1 MCSIRTAGGADS
13 MIRFFGAM
21 ILRAVST
28 LLIVLVIAFFITR
41 IAYRNPAAMLAPLN
55 ANQQAIDAVAH
66 ALRLNEPWY
75 LQLWYYLFRGP
86 DIQGAPMGLAHW
98 PPALGYS
105 FRKHAPVTDLILSKV
120 PVTLSLA
127 LGAVVIWMTLS
138 IILGVVSARRQGSW
152 LDHAI
157 SGMAYVSLSIPT
169 FLSGIL
175 LSYFLFF
182 QLTNYG
188 IFWFPSSGYV
198 PLSDSPWEW
207 ARHLALP
214 WLTLALAE
222 IGIFQRVVRASMLEV
237 LEHDYIRTARA
248 KGVPEWRIY
257 YDHALKAALNP
268 VITLGGLE
276 LAVIM
281 GGAIVTE
288 TLFGLDGVGRLAIS
302 AALDGDFPVVIGTT
316 IFAATSF
323 VVCTVAVDLI
333 SRWRD
338 PASAS

>member
-1 MCSIRTAGGADS
+1 MVRQAGA
-13 MIRFFGAM
+13 IV
-21 ILRAVST
+21 LRAAST
-28 LLIVLVIAFFITR
+28 LFFVLIVAFFITR
-41 IAYRNPAAMLAPLN
+41 IAYRDPAAMLAPRN

-75 LQLWYYLFRGP
+75 LQLWYYLYRGP
-86 DIQGAPMGLAHW
+86 DIQGAAMGLAHW
-98 PPALGYS
+98 PPGLGYS
-105 FRKHAPVTDLILSKV
+105 FRKQAPVTDLILAKI

-127 LGAVVIWMTLS
+127 LGAVVIWMGLS
-138 IILGVVSARRQGSW
+138 ILLGVIAARKHGTW
-152 LDHAI
+152 LDRSIAGF
-157 SGMAYVSLSIPT
+157 SYVSLSIPT

-182 QLTNYG
+182 QLTNNG

-198 PLSDSPWEW
+198 PLTSNPMEW
-207 ARHLALP
+207 ARHLLLP

-237 LEHDYIRTARA
+237 LNEDYIRTARA
-248 KGVPEWRIY
+248 KGLSEWRIHF
-257 YDHALKAALNP
+257 DHALKVALNP

-276 LAVIM
+276 LATIM

-302 AALDGDFPVVIGTT
+302 SALEGDFPVVIGTT
-316 IFAATSF
+316 IFAAVCF
-323 VVCTVAVDLI
+323 VICTLGVDLI
-333 SRWRD
+333 ARWRD
-338 PASAS
+338 PAR

>member
-1 MCSIRTAGGADS
+1 MVRSIVGLL
-13 MIRFFGAM
+13 
-21 ILRAVST
+21 LRAAST

-41 IAYRNPAAMLAPLN
+41 IAYRNPAAMLAPRN
-55 ANQQAIDAVAH
+55 ASQQAIDAIAH

-75 LQLWYYLFRGP
+75 LQLWYYLYRGP

-98 PPALGYS
+98 PPGLGYS
-105 FRKHAPVTDLILSKV
+105 FRKQTAVTDLILSKV

-138 IILGVVSARRQGSW
+138 IILGVVATRRQGSW
-152 LDHAI
+152 IDSSI
-157 SGMAYVSLSIPT
+157 SGVAYVSLSVPT

-175 LSYFLFF
+175 ISYFLFF
-182 QLTNYG
+182 QLSNYG

-198 PLSDSPWEW
+198 PLTENPLEW

-237 LEHDYIRTARA
+237 LGEDYIRTARA
-248 KGVPEWRIY
+248 KGLPEWRIY

-288 TLFGLDGVGRLAIS
+288 TIFGLDGVGRLAINS
-302 AALDGDFPVVIGTT
+302 ALEGDFPVIIGTT
-316 IFAATSF
+316 IFAAACF
-323 VVCTVAVDLI
+323 VLCTFVIDI
-333 SRWRD
+333 ITRWRD
-338 PASAS
+338 PSSIS